1 MNTRIGVIVLAV
13 VCLGLGIGLFATK
26 KKAND
31 QKELDSDTIFSLSNK
46 WVSTSDELTEQ
57 RNVNVQ
63 LSNDISNRNAQ
74 VQVLTNHLTTQ
85 LASTLILLASTEES
99 YKAAQEQ
106 IARETAKIAELESQ
120 NQALDQQALDL
131 TSTINN
137 LNTSIA
143 QTQQKLD
150 ASEGDKAFLTKE
162 LQRLMAEKAE
172 LEQKFNDLEI
182 LRAQVKHLKTELA
195 LSRRLEWIRKGLF
208 GDQKG
213 AEKMMQQTSQAKT
226 AEAKPQ
232 DTTPKYNLNVEVD
245 ADGSIRVTP
254 ANTNSP
260 AATP

>member
-1 MNTRIGVIVLAV
+1 MNTRIGVIILAV

-26 KKAND
+26 KKAID
-31 QKELDSDTIFSLSNK
+31 QKAIDDDTIFTLSNK

-63 LSNDISNRNAQ
+63 LTGDISNRVAQ
-74 VQVLTNHLTTQ
+74 IDSLTNQLTT
-85 LASTLILLASTEES
+85 TLTLLASTEES

-106 IARETAKIAELESQ
+106 IARETARIAELESQ
-120 NQALDQQALDL
+120 NEALDKQALDL
-131 TSTINN
+131 TTTINE

-150 ASEGDKAFLTKE
+150 AAEGDKAFLERE

-172 LEQKFNDLEI
+172 LERQFNDLEI
-182 LRAQVKHLKTELA
+182 LRAQVKHLKSELA

-226 AEAKPQ
+226 AAAETKAR
-232 DTTPKYNLNVEVD
+232 DEEPKYNLNVEVES
-245 ADGSIRVTP
+245 DGTIRVIPVDTNAP
-254 ANTNSP
+254 AD
-260 AATP
+260 ATP